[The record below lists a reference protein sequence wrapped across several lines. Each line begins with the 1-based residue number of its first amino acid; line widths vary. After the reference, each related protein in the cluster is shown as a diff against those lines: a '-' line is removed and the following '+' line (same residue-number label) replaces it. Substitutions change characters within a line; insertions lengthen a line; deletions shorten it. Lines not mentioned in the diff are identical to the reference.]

1 MSDAAQDETAAAQ
14 MDAIVARV
22 SATVAATLRAELA
35 ELRSL
40 SQYSVFSRKFR
51 GWSRELKNSKSSWM
65 S

>member
-22 SATVAATLRAELA
+22 AATLRAELA

-40 SQYSVFSRKFR
+40 SQEVP
-51 GWSRELKNSKSSWM
+51 ELVAPN
-65 S
+65 